1 MIYIFTGIALF
12 LLITTV
18 IHAILSSL
26 EKKRY
31 PPPGSLIDIGRGRM
45 HLYCRGDNQPTVV
58 FSSGCGSF
66 SYGSF
71 YKTFSDI
78 SKTRR
83 AAVYDR
89 LGYGWSDD
97 TDRPRSV
104 EELSGELHALLKKA
118 GERPPF
124 VLAGHSLGAEE
135 ALHFAH
141 RYREETAGLVLLDPA
156 YFERAPR
163 GGTAMLLINRILSP
177 LRVTGLLRLFTALR
191 IIPVFVWMKH
201 LGHYPEEIVKVS
213 RIMFCT
219 RGKSSLD
226 EFRRLYRRTPAYP
239 DLGNLPVL
247 VLTAEHAKLKAKKP
261 ELHEQMLAHHRML
274 SELSS
279 RGAHRILP
287 GTDHSFPLTHPDE
300 VTRCI
305 EEFIR
310 ECDEG
315 RS

>member
-12 LLITTV
+12 LLTTAAV
-18 IHAILSSL
+18 HGIFSRI
-26 EKKRY
+26 ERKRY
-31 PPPGSLIDIGRGRM
+31 PAPGSLIDIGRGRM
-45 HLYCRGDNQPTVV
+45 HLYARGSNRPAVV
-58 FSSGCGSF
+58 FSGGCGSF

-78 SKTRR
+78 SRTRR
-83 AAVYDR
+83 ALVYDR

-97 TDRPRSV
+97 TSRSRSV
-104 EELSGELHALLKKA
+104 EELSGELHALLKKS
-118 GERPPF
+118 GEQPPF
-124 VLAGHSLGAEE
+124 VLVGHSLGAEE
-135 ALHFAH
+135 VLHFAH
-141 RYREETAGLVLLDPA
+141 RYPEETAGLVLLDPA
-156 YFERAPR
+156 YFERTPR
-163 GGTAMLLINRILSP
+163 GDTGMLLINRLLSL
-177 LRVTGLLRLFTALR
+177 LRITGLLRLFTALR
-191 IIPVFVWMKH
+191 IIPVFVWMKQ

-213 RIMFCT
+213 RLMFCT

-247 VLTAEHAKLKAKKP
+247 VLTAEHAKLKAKRP
-261 ELHEQMLAHHRML
+261 ELHNRMLEHHRML
-274 SELSS
+274 AGLSI
-279 RGAHRILP
+279 RGSHHVLP

-305 EEFIR
+305 EEFIST
-310 ECDEG
+310 CDED